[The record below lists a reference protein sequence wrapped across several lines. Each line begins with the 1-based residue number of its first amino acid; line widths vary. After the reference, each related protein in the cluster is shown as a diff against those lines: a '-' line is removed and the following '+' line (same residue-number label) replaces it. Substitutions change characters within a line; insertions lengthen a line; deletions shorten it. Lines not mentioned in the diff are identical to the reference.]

1 MHLPLGDPLSLLKLA
16 SIPLVSAFIGWFTTF
31 LAIRMIFRPRRP
43 LRVAGLF
50 TIQGLV
56 PKRQGELARSIAHT
70 VEQHLLSHSDVLE
83 VLQQADLQ
91 GELDRAIREK
101 IRYFLDERLNL
112 SHGLLGTVFR
122 GSMRRRIET
131 MIFEEVR
138 ALTPQMVEQVM
149 GRLEAE
155 LNFQALV
162 EERIRA
168 FDLDR
173 LEGIIHQIAARE
185 LRAIELI
192 CGLLGFLIGLVQ
204 LALAML

>member
-1 MHLPLGDPLSLLKLA
+1 MTLPLGDPLGLLKLA

-43 LRVAGLF
+43 IGVAGLF

-56 PKRQGELARSIAHT
+56 PKRQGELARSIART
-70 VEQHLLSHSDVLE
+70 VEQHLLSQSDVLE
-83 VLQQADLQ
+83 ILAQADLQ

-101 IRYFLDERLNL
+101 IREFLDERLGL
-112 SHGLLGTVFR
+112 SHGLLATVFR
-122 GSMRRRIET
+122 GSMRRRIEAL
-131 MIFEEVR
+131 IFEEVR
-138 ALTPQMVEQVM
+138 ELTPRMVQQVI

-155 LNFQALV
+155 LDFPALV

-173 LEGIIHQIAARE
+173 LERIIHEIAARE

-204 LALAML
+204 LALALL